1 MVVDPLLIPSG
12 SSSFLLLF
20 DIVHVIYTAAP
31 VTFSC
36 YVFIAFWFVFF
47 FNTYIRFFSLQILEQ
62 HWFMFT
68 AFKRDLLVIRNT
80 NPTVPQ
86 LKRPVFI
93 SGMHGQVLKAES
105 HNFYIPNHFF
115 RFFSITMT
123 ISKFS
128 CLKFQPFSSDSSD
141 CKKKKCICAAV
152 HVIDVCVTAQQ
163 IYVPHYPHGTQPQRP
178 AHTNSLLAV
187 KVLAWLL
194 RFHMQPP

>member
-1 MVVDPLLIPSG
+1 MYLLPSG
-12 SSSFLLLF
+12 LF
-20 DIVHVIYTAAP
+20 
-31 VTFSC
+31 
-36 YVFIAFWFVFF
+36 FF

-141 CKKKKCICAAV
+141 CKKKKKHLCSCTRYRCVCDCPTDLRAPLPPWHATSEACTHKQPASCKSAGMAAPFPYAAPMNM
-152 HVIDVCVTAQQ
+152 HI
-163 IYVPHYPHGTQPQRP
+163 
-178 AHTNSLLAV
+178 S
-187 KVLAWLL
+187 
-194 RFHMQPP
+194 